1 MSYVA
6 ISASFI
12 NDVKSKLR
20 QMRNKEVSAIPSLDY
35 KISNTRTDLVGWAW
49 GKHLHL
55 MEQMPAKWCQKI
67 SSTSLRID
75 KADRQLRMSVD
86 IVPPL
91 VTPPGDS
98 PSGLLSVSPD
108 DPEIKAF
115 VDHEQ
120 TLYEIKQRWDKV
132 DEQIVAF
139 FKKCKSVNEALKLW
153 PQIEMYIPSQYIDRV
168 NEKKERSSGG
178 PSEAAE
184 ALKKLDTDHLTTAA
198 VISRMSG
205 QE

>member
-6 ISASFI
+6 ISAAFI

-55 MEQMPAKWCQKI
+55 MEQMPASWCQKI
-67 SSTSLRID
+67 SSTNLRID
-75 KADRQLRMSVD
+75 KADRQLRMNVD

-91 VTPPGDS
+91 VTPPGPG
-98 PSGLLSVSPD
+98 PSGMLSVLAD
-108 DPEIKAF
+108 DPEIKPF

-120 TLYEIKQRWDKV
+120 TLHEINQRWNKV
-132 DEQIVAF
+132 DEQIVSF

-153 PQIEMYIPSQYIDRV
+153 PQIDMYIPSQYISRV

-184 ALKKLDTDHLTTAA
+184 ALKALDTDHLTTAA